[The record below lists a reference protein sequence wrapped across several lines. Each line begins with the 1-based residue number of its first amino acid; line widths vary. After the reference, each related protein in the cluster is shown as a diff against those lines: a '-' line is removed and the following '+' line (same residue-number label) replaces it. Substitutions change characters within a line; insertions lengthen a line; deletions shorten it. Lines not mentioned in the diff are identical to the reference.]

1 MPGTTSTVASPRRGS
16 RRPVASP
23 PAARPRAPP
32 PPPRSHYRPA
42 PPHEHRGLSPS
53 HTNVWGMLPQLLAPA
68 RRTPRCRRSA
78 RCSWLPLVASPP
90 LRARLAR
97 RALSLLAHHAHRMRW
112 VRPEPPAPLPA
123 LRSPP
128 RRSCPRRPCRRRFC
142 GTLRPA
148 PVRDRPPQRPQRPHW
163 PHRSSLHLR
172 RPHPHWGLPHERCR
186 VGWLPPWPPPSTL
199 KEPLLSLRAR
209 PRAQPRRPPDRFT
222 PLYSRPPDTTPSQPP
237 LPPSPSPLDREIG
250 GDLWPQ
256 TTGCRH
262 AVCSQAL
269 SRLHGPAPAPQT
281 YDHRRRLR
289 QRAECCRLLL
299 RRCAHR
305 RTTPR
310 HDHV

>member
-1 MPGTTSTVASPRRGS
+1 
-16 RRPVASP
+16 
-23 PAARPRAPP
+23 
-32 PPPRSHYRPA
+32 
-42 PPHEHRGLSPS
+42 
-53 HTNVWGMLPQLLAPA
+53 MLPQLLAHLPRPAPA
-68 RRTPRCRRSA
+68 RRTARCHRSA
-78 RCSWLPLVASPP
+78 RSSWLPLVASPR
-90 LRARLAR
+90 LRAQLAR
-97 RALSLLAHHAHRMRW
+97 RALSLRARRAHRIHSTFTAHSHLARRTHRMRR
-112 VRPEPPAPLPA
+112 VRQEPPAPLPA
-123 LRSPP
+123 LRSPL

-148 PVRDRPPQRPQRPHW
+148 PVRDRPSQRPQRPHW

-250 GDLWPQ
+250 GDRWPRLR